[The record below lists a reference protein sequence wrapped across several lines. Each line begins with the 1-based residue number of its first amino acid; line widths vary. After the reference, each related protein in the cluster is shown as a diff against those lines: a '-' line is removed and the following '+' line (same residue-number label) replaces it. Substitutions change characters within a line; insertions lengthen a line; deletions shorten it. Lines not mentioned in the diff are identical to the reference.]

1 MYKFGATVKSTSMML
16 KLQAKCTCSSRANVT
31 LKSNA
36 AMLHSLQK
44 EEEFWKTGYLQNR
57 CFLSQLQYLFC
68 KWVVSVVAVH
78 KVYCRS
84 EVSTELANFGF
95 GSSLVTKA
103 QSSIHLKKSAKEVNT
118 RSNYPTVYFT
128 LPQLQEY
135 PSFITVTARIY
146 CHFLEMTWKNQN
158 FKNSEAF
165 LLHLIHP
172 L

>member
-1 MYKFGATVKSTSMML
+1 MLPCYTAFRKRRSFGKQVICEIDAFFHSYST
-16 KLQAKCTCSSRANVT
+16 CFANG
-31 LKSNA
+31 L
-36 AMLHSLQK
+36 
-44 EEEFWKTGYLQNR
+44 
-57 CFLSQLQYLFC
+57 FLLLLS
-68 KWVVSVVAVH
+68 H

-103 QSSIHLKKSAKEVNT
+103 QSSIHLKKSAKVVNT
-118 RSNYPTVYFT
+118 RSNYPTVSFT

-135 PSFITVTARIY
+135 PSFITVTARIH

-165 LLHLIHP
+165 LLHLIH
-172 L
+172 LL